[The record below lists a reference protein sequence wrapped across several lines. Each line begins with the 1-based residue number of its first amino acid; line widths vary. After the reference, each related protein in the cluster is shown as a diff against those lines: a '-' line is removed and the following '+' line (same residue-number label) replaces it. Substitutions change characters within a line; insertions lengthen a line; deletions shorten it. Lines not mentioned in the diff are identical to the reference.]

1 MLYFKQYKSDC
12 GYSSYDNVPIQELSR
27 FRSEAA
33 LEGRSYRI
41 RYRGPRMAT
50 RVQDGRT
57 KHQCQLDCLKKHAV
71 TFSAYYSHRT
81 NKTLDILAKKSI
93 IASSN
98 NKTRENT
105 MTQNLSITINGLEYV
120 AKDATASIANEQK
133 DIEINNLTDEVVNL
147 GVALKLAYEKI
158 EQKDKE
164 INDLQEGFDFDF
176 GLMTL
181 DNEKLECEIKDLKN
195 ELNTVMI
202 INRELMKSIEQKN
215 NRIQE
220 LTEALQDIVYTAE
233 KAL

>member
-12 GYSSYDNVPIQELSR
+12 GYSSYDNIPIQELSR

-57 KHQCQLDCLKKHAV
+57 RTQCHQDCIKKHAV
-71 TFSAYYSHRT
+71 TFSAYFSHNT
-81 NKTLDILAKKSI
+81 KKVLDFSAKKSI
-93 IASSN
+93 IASLN

-105 MTQNLSITINGLEYV
+105 MSQNLSITINGLEYV
-120 AKDATASIANEQK
+120 AKAATASIANEQK
-133 DIEINNLTDEVVNL
+133 DIIINKLEKRVADLEDE
-147 GVALKLAYEKI
+147 LAE
-158 EQKDKE
+158 KDKE
-164 INDLQEGFDFDF
+164 INDLQDAFDVDF

-181 DNEKLECEIKDLKN
+181 DNEEKESEINDLQQDFN
-195 ELNTVMI
+195 IAIAV
-202 INRELMKSIEQKN
+202 NRELKKAIQEKD